1 MSISG
6 LVGTIGV
13 LRGQAGTS
21 PVTTMQGARRSWSAD
36 EKRRIVEESFRPGA
50 SVAVVA
56 RRHDLN
62 ANLLFTWRRQV
73 RPAEPA
79 AGPPAVAAPEPAEF
93 VPIGV
98 FGSAPDEGPAMLAT
112 AAPPRAAG
120 VAEVRP
126 PVPHP
131 ALEQRPGVIEID
143 LPGGVRVRVDAF
155 VNERALDRVLK
166 VLKGRA

>member
-1 MSISG
+1 
-6 LVGTIGV
+6 
-13 LRGQAGTS
+13 
-21 PVTTMQGARRSWSAD
+21 MQGARRSWSAD

-50 SVAVVA
+50 SVAGVA

-62 ANLLFTWRRQV
+62 ANLLFTWPRQV

-98 FGSAPDEGPAMLAT
+98 FGSAPDGGPAMLAT

-120 VAEVRP
+120 VAEIRP
-126 PVPHP
+126 PVPP
-131 ALEQRPGVIEID
+131 PGPGQT
-143 LPGGVRVRVDAF
+143 PGGVENDPPR
-155 VNERALDRVLK
+155 
-166 VLKGRA
+166 GGPGP